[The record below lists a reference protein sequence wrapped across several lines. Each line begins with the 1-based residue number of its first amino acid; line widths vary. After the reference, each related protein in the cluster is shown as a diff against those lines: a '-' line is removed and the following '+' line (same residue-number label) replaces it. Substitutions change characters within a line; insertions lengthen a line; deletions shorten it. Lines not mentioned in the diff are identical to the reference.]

1 MNKRRLGTAQV
12 ALAAVLWSFGGVLCK
27 WIPWGSLSLHG
38 LRTVFAA
45 LFLMLLRRG
54 WRVKLTKGTCLGA
67 LGTMLTSL
75 LYISAAKLTTAA
87 NAIVLQFTSPVFIVI
102 FSALFFHKKIR
113 RADLAAVLFTLFGI
127 LLVRLTQVAH
137 TDEMDRLLVPWNIP
151 WLRAASGIVAAA
163 FLFGVVV
170 IMAAGS
176 GALLEQMTGLPAWIG
191 NALFMLAVALVA
203 LLGVTGMVSAFSALI
218 PVLVLATLAFAAA
231 ACIKFGTGNIFR
243 LENVNTNPLMPTWLV
258 ASLTFVA
265 YNLLGGIGIMAPIG
279 KLVKKRSVIYWGI
292 TLAGVMLTVVAASI
306 LFSMAV
312 YPAAIEAELP
322 MVAVATAISPML
334 GTVYGIVLLLSMFC
348 NALASL
354 VAMLTYMEQ
363 KQAVFRKH
371 KKLTLAAAAVLSWI
385 GSLAGF
391 GDLISVI
398 FPVFGYLSV
407 VFLVC
412 MMVHF
417 IQCKRREKQS
427 A

>member
-1 MNKRRLGTAQV
+1 MGVDEDRGETIYYIHMNEIMPLMPMRSMVHK
-12 ALAAVLWSFGGVLCK
+12 
-27 WIPWGSLSLHG
+27 
-38 LRTVFAA
+38 AA
-45 LFLMLLRRG
+45 LGKQRCESRG
-54 WRVKLTKGTCLGA
+54 VGVEKMNEMKTLPLAFTYVGVFLGA
-67 LGTMLTSL
+67 GFVSGPELW
-75 LYISAAKLTTAA
+75 
-87 NAIVLQFTSPVFIVI
+87 QFFGAFGNWGYVGF
-102 FSALFFHKKIR
+102 L
-113 RADLAAVLFTLFGI
+113 LAAVLFTLFGI

-176 GALLEQMTGLPAWIG
+176 GALLEQMTGLPTWIG

-322 MVAVATAISPML
+322 MVAVATAISPSL

>member
-1 MNKRRLGTAQV
+1 MNEMKTLP
-12 ALAAVLWSFGGVLCK
+12 LAFTYVGV
-27 WIPWGSLSLHG
+27 
-38 LRTVFAA
+38 F
-45 LFLMLLRRG
+45 
-54 WRVKLTKGTCLGA
+54 LGA
-67 LGTMLTSL
+67 GFVSGPELW
-75 LYISAAKLTTAA
+75 
-87 NAIVLQFTSPVFIVI
+87 QFFGAFGNWGYVGF
-102 FSALFFHKKIR
+102 L
-113 RADLAAVLFTLFGI
+113 LAAVLFTLFGI

-151 WLRAASGIVAAA
+151 WLRAASRHCGGGLPVRRGGHYGGGIRSAIRADDGPSYMDRQRPVHAGGGAGSPA
-163 FLFGVVV
+163 GSDGHGQRLFG
-170 IMAAGS
+170 AD
-176 GALLEQMTGLPAWIG
+176 
-191 NALFMLAVALVA
+191 
-203 LLGVTGMVSAFSALI
+203 

-322 MVAVATAISPML
+322 MVAVATAISPSL

>member
-1 MNKRRLGTAQV
+1 MNEMKTLP
-12 ALAAVLWSFGGVLCK
+12 LAFTYVGV
-27 WIPWGSLSLHG
+27 
-38 LRTVFAA
+38 F
-45 LFLMLLRRG
+45 
-54 WRVKLTKGTCLGA
+54 LGA
-67 LGTMLTSL
+67 GFVSGPELW
-75 LYISAAKLTTAA
+75 
-87 NAIVLQFTSPVFIVI
+87 QFFGAFGNWGYVGF
-102 FSALFFHKKIR
+102 L
-113 RADLAAVLFTLFGI
+113 LAAVLFTLFGI

-176 GALLEQMTGLPAWIG
+176 GALLEQMTGLPTWIG

-312 YPAAIEAELP
+312 YPAA
-322 MVAVATAISPML
+322 

>member
-1 MNKRRLGTAQV
+1 MNEMKTLP
-12 ALAAVLWSFGGVLCK
+12 LAFTYVGV
-27 WIPWGSLSLHG
+27 
-38 LRTVFAA
+38 F
-45 LFLMLLRRG
+45 
-54 WRVKLTKGTCLGA
+54 LGA
-67 LGTMLTSL
+67 GFVSGPELW
-75 LYISAAKLTTAA
+75 
-87 NAIVLQFTSPVFIVI
+87 QFFGAFGNWGYVGF
-102 FSALFFHKKIR
+102 L
-113 RADLAAVLFTLFGI
+113 LAAVLFTLFGI

-176 GALLEQMTGLPAWIG
+176 GALLEQMTGLPTWIG

-322 MVAVATAISPML
+322 MVAVATAISPSL

-398 FPVFGYLSV
+398 VPVFGYLSV

>member
-1 MNKRRLGTAQV
+1 MNEMKTLP
-12 ALAAVLWSFGGVLCK
+12 LAFTYVGV
-27 WIPWGSLSLHG
+27 
-38 LRTVFAA
+38 F
-45 LFLMLLRRG
+45 
-54 WRVKLTKGTCLGA
+54 LGA
-67 LGTMLTSL
+67 GFVSGPELW
-75 LYISAAKLTTAA
+75 
-87 NAIVLQFTSPVFIVI
+87 QFFGAFGNWGYVGF
-102 FSALFFHKKIR
+102 L
-113 RADLAAVLFTLFGI
+113 LAAVLFTLFGI

-176 GALLEQMTGLPAWIG
+176 GALLEQMTGLPTWIG

-292 TLAGVMLTVVAASI
+292 TLAGAMLTVVAASI

-322 MVAVATAISPML
+322 MVAVATAISPTL
-334 GTVYGIVLLLSMFC
+334 GTVYGIVLLL
-348 NALASL
+348 
-354 VAMLTYMEQ
+354 TYMEQ
-363 KQAVFRKH
+363 KQAMFRKH

-412 MMVHF
+412 MIVHF

>member
-1 MNKRRLGTAQV
+1 M
-12 ALAAVLWSFGGVLCK
+12 GVDEDRGETIHYIHMHKIMPLMPMRSMVHK
-27 WIPWGSLSLHG
+27 
-38 LRTVFAA
+38 AA
-45 LFLMLLRRG
+45 LRVRRCESRG
-54 WRVKLTKGTCLGA
+54 VGVEKMNEMKTLPLAFTYVGVFLGA
-67 LGTMLTSL
+67 GFVSGPELW
-75 LYISAAKLTTAA
+75 
-87 NAIVLQFTSPVFIVI
+87 QFFGAFGNWGYVGF
-102 FSALFFHKKIR
+102 L
-113 RADLAAVLFTLFGI
+113 LAAVLFTLFGI

-176 GALLEQMTGLPAWIG
+176 GALLEQMTGLPTWIG

-322 MVAVATAISPML
+322 MVAVATAISPSL

>member
-1 MNKRRLGTAQV
+1 MNEMKTLP
-12 ALAAVLWSFGGVLCK
+12 LAFTYVGV
-27 WIPWGSLSLHG
+27 
-38 LRTVFAA
+38 F
-45 LFLMLLRRG
+45 
-54 WRVKLTKGTCLGA
+54 LGA
-67 LGTMLTSL
+67 GFVSGPELW
-75 LYISAAKLTTAA
+75 
-87 NAIVLQFTSPVFIVI
+87 QFFGAFGNWGYVGF
-102 FSALFFHKKIR
+102 L
-113 RADLAAVLFTLFGI
+113 LAAVLFTLFGI

-176 GALLEQMTGLPAWIG
+176 GALLEQMTGLPTWIG

-322 MVAVATAISPML
+322 MVAVATAISPIAGDGL
-334 GTVYGIVLLLSMFC
+334 
-348 NALASL
+348 
-354 VAMLTYMEQ
+354 
-363 KQAVFRKH
+363 RH
-371 KKLTLAAAAVLSWI
+371 RAAAEYVLQRTGIAGGHADLHGAEAGGVPQAQKADAGSGGGAVVDRQSGGLRGSDQRYFPGVRLSQRGI
-385 GSLAGF
+385 FGVHDGTLHSVQAAGKAVRLKKVTEDIPRRYCLR
-391 GDLISVI
+391 GISSVMGNYLIDL
-398 FPVFGYLSV
+398 
-407 VFLVC
+407 
-412 MMVHF
+412 
-417 IQCKRREKQS
+417 K
-427 A
+427 

>member
-1 MNKRRLGTAQV
+1 MGVDEDRGETIHYIHMNEIMPLM
-12 ALAAVLWSFGGVLCK
+12 
-27 WIPWGSLSLHG
+27 PMLSMVHK
-38 LRTVFAA
+38 AA
-45 LFLMLLRRG
+45 LGKQRCESRG
-54 WRVKLTKGTCLGA
+54 VGVEKMNEMKTLPLAFTYVGVFLGA
-67 LGTMLTSL
+67 GFVSGPELW
-75 LYISAAKLTTAA
+75 
-87 NAIVLQFTSPVFIVI
+87 QFFGAFGNWGYVGF
-102 FSALFFHKKIR
+102 L
-113 RADLAAVLFTLFGI
+113 LAAVLFTLFGI

-176 GALLEQMTGLPAWIG
+176 GALLEQMTGLPTWIG

-322 MVAVATAISPML
+322 MVAVATAISPSL

>member
-1 MNKRRLGTAQV
+1 
-12 ALAAVLWSFGGVLCK
+12 
-27 WIPWGSLSLHG
+27 
-38 LRTVFAA
+38 
-45 LFLMLLRRG
+45 
-54 WRVKLTKGTCLGA
+54 
-67 LGTMLTSL
+67 
-75 LYISAAKLTTAA
+75 
-87 NAIVLQFTSPVFIVI
+87 
-102 FSALFFHKKIR
+102 
-113 RADLAAVLFTLFGI
+113 
-127 LLVRLTQVAH
+127 
-137 TDEMDRLLVPWNIP
+137 
-151 WLRAASGIVAAA
+151 
-163 FLFGVVV
+163 
-170 IMAAGS
+170 
-176 GALLEQMTGLPAWIG
+176 
-191 NALFMLAVALVA
+191 
-203 LLGVTGMVSAFSALI
+203 
-218 PVLVLATLAFAAA
+218 
-231 ACIKFGTGNIFR
+231 
-243 LENVNTNPLMPTWLV
+243 
-258 ASLTFVA
+258 
-265 YNLLGGIGIMAPIG
+265 
-279 KLVKKRSVIYWGI
+279 
-292 TLAGVMLTVVAASI
+292 MLTVVAASI

-322 MVAVATAISPML
+322 MVAVATAISPTL

-412 MMVHF
+412 MIVHF

>member
-1 MNKRRLGTAQV
+1 MNEMKTLP
-12 ALAAVLWSFGGVLCK
+12 LAFTYVGV
-27 WIPWGSLSLHG
+27 
-38 LRTVFAA
+38 F
-45 LFLMLLRRG
+45 
-54 WRVKLTKGTCLGA
+54 LGA
-67 LGTMLTSL
+67 GFVSGPELW
-75 LYISAAKLTTAA
+75 
-87 NAIVLQFTSPVFIVI
+87 QFFGAFGNWGYVGF
-102 FSALFFHKKIR
+102 L
-113 RADLAAVLFTLFGI
+113 LAAVLFTLFGI

-176 GALLEQMTGLPAWIG
+176 GALLEQMTGLPTWIG

-322 MVAVATAISPML
+322 MVAVATAISPSL

-371 KKLTLAAAAVLSWI
+371 KKLTLAAAAVLSWDRQSGGLR
-385 GSLAGF
+385 GSDQRYFPGVRLSQRGIFGVHDGTLHSVQAAGKTVRLKKVTEDIPRRYCLR
-391 GDLISVI
+391 GISSVMGNYLIDL
-398 FPVFGYLSV
+398 
-407 VFLVC
+407 
-412 MMVHF
+412 
-417 IQCKRREKQS
+417 K
-427 A
+427 

>member
-1 MNKRRLGTAQV
+1 MNEMKTLP
-12 ALAAVLWSFGGVLCK
+12 LAFTYVGV
-27 WIPWGSLSLHG
+27 
-38 LRTVFAA
+38 F
-45 LFLMLLRRG
+45 
-54 WRVKLTKGTCLGA
+54 LGA
-67 LGTMLTSL
+67 GFVSGPELW
-75 LYISAAKLTTAA
+75 
-87 NAIVLQFTSPVFIVI
+87 QFFGAFGNWGYVGF
-102 FSALFFHKKIR
+102 L
-113 RADLAAVLFTLFGI
+113 LAAVLFTLFGI

-176 GALLEQMTGLPAWIG
+176 GALLEQMTGLPTWIG

-231 ACIKFGTGNIFR
+231 VCIKFGTGNIFR

-292 TLAGVMLTVVAASI
+292 TLAGGMLTVVAASI

-322 MVAVATAISPML
+322 MVAVATAISPTL

>member
-1 MNKRRLGTAQV
+1 MNEMKTLPLAFTYVGVFLV
-12 ALAAVLWSFGGVLCK
+12 AGFVSGPELWQFFGAFGN
-27 WIPWGSLSLHG
+27 WGYVG
-38 LRTVFAA
+38 
-45 LFLMLLRRG
+45 FL
-54 WRVKLTKGTCLGA
+54 
-67 LGTMLTSL
+67 
-75 LYISAAKLTTAA
+75 
-87 NAIVLQFTSPVFIVI
+87 
-102 FSALFFHKKIR
+102 
-113 RADLAAVLFTLFGI
+113 LAAVLFTLFGI

-176 GALLEQMTGLPAWIG
+176 GALLEQMTGLPTWIG

-218 PVLVLATLAFAAA
+218 PLLVLATLAFAAA
-231 ACIKFGTGNIFR
+231 ACIKFGTENIFR

-292 TLAGVMLTVVAASI
+292 TLAGLMLTVVAASI

-322 MVAVATAISPML
+322 MVAVATAISPTL

-363 KQAVFRKH
+363 K
-371 KKLTLAAAAVLSWI
+371 KLTLAAAAVLSWI
-385 GSLAGF
+385 GSPAGF

>member
-1 MNKRRLGTAQV
+1 M
-12 ALAAVLWSFGGVLCK
+12 GVDEDRGETIHYIHMHKIMPLMPMRSMVHK
-27 WIPWGSLSLHG
+27 
-38 LRTVFAA
+38 AA
-45 LFLMLLRRG
+45 LGKQRCESRG
-54 WRVKLTKGTCLGA
+54 VGVEKMNEMKTLPLAFTYVGVFLGA
-67 LGTMLTSL
+67 GFVSGPELW
-75 LYISAAKLTTAA
+75 
-87 NAIVLQFTSPVFIVI
+87 QFFGAFGNWGYVGF
-102 FSALFFHKKIR
+102 L
-113 RADLAAVLFTLFGI
+113 LAAVLFTLFGI

-176 GALLEQMTGLPAWIG
+176 GALLEQMTGLPTWIG

-322 MVAVATAISPML
+322 MVAVATAISPSL

>member
-1 MNKRRLGTAQV
+1 MGVDEDRGETIYYIHMNEIMPLMPMRSMVQ
-12 ALAAVLWSFGGVLCK
+12 
-27 WIPWGSLSLHG
+27 
-38 LRTVFAA
+38 AA
-45 LFLMLLRRG
+45 LRVRRRKNSG
-54 WRVKLTKGTCLGA
+54 VGVEKMNEMKTLPLAFTYVGVFLGA
-67 LGTMLTSL
+67 GFVSGPELW
-75 LYISAAKLTTAA
+75 
-87 NAIVLQFTSPVFIVI
+87 QFFGAFGNWGYVGF
-102 FSALFFHKKIR
+102 L
-113 RADLAAVLFTLFGI
+113 LAAVLFTLFGI

-176 GALLEQMTGLPAWIG
+176 GALLEQMTGLPTWIG

-322 MVAVATAISPML
+322 MVAVATAISPSL

>member
-1 MNKRRLGTAQV
+1 MEKDERDEN
-12 ALAAVLWSFGGVLCK
+12 AAAGLHLCGGV
-27 WIPWGSLSLHG
+27 
-38 LRTVFAA
+38 F
-45 LFLMLLRRG
+45 
-54 WRVKLTKGTCLGA
+54 LGA
-67 LGTMLTSL
+67 GFVSGPELW
-75 LYISAAKLTTAA
+75 
-87 NAIVLQFTSPVFIVI
+87 QFFGAFGNWGYVGF
-102 FSALFFHKKIR
+102 L
-113 RADLAAVLFTLFGI
+113 LAAVLFTLFGI

-176 GALLEQMTGLPAWIG
+176 GALLEQMTGLPTWIG

-322 MVAVATAISPML
+322 MVAVATAISPTL

-363 KQAVFRKH
+363 KQAVFRRH

-391 GDLISVI
+391 GDLIGVI

-417 IQCKRREKQS
+417 IQCKRQEKAVRLRRVTEDIPGGIVS
-427 A
+427 GDIFRHLKLLDRLEMIRRHRASVSCCA

>member
-1 MNKRRLGTAQV
+1 MGVDEDRGETIHYIHMNEIYAIDADAIDGTQSS
-12 ALAAVLWSFGGVLCK
+12 AAG
-27 WIPWGSLSLHG
+27 
-38 LRTVFAA
+38 AA
-45 LFLMLLRRG
+45 LKEQWSRSGKMNEMKTLPLAFTYVG
-54 WRVKLTKGTCLGA
+54 VFLGA
-67 LGTMLTSL
+67 GFVSGPELW
-75 LYISAAKLTTAA
+75 
-87 NAIVLQFTSPVFIVI
+87 QFFGAFGNWGYVGF
-102 FSALFFHKKIR
+102 L
-113 RADLAAVLFTLFGI
+113 LAAVLFTLFGI

-176 GALLEQMTGLPAWIG
+176 GALLEQMTGLPTWIG

>member
-1 MNKRRLGTAQV
+1 MGVDEDRGETIHYIHMNEIMPLMPMRSMVHK
-12 ALAAVLWSFGGVLCK
+12 
-27 WIPWGSLSLHG
+27 
-38 LRTVFAA
+38 AA
-45 LFLMLLRRG
+45 LRVRRRKNSG
-54 WRVKLTKGTCLGA
+54 VGVEKMNEMKTLPLAFTYVGVFLGA
-67 LGTMLTSL
+67 GFVSGPELW
-75 LYISAAKLTTAA
+75 
-87 NAIVLQFTSPVFIVI
+87 QFFGAFGNWGYVGF
-102 FSALFFHKKIR
+102 L
-113 RADLAAVLFTLFGI
+113 LAAVLFTLFGI

-176 GALLEQMTGLPAWIG
+176 GALLEQMTGLPTWIG

-322 MVAVATAISPML
+322 MVAVATAISPTL

-391 GDLISVI
+391 GDLIGVI

>member
-1 MNKRRLGTAQV
+1 
-12 ALAAVLWSFGGVLCK
+12 
-27 WIPWGSLSLHG
+27 
-38 LRTVFAA
+38 
-45 LFLMLLRRG
+45 
-54 WRVKLTKGTCLGA
+54 
-67 LGTMLTSL
+67 
-75 LYISAAKLTTAA
+75 
-87 NAIVLQFTSPVFIVI
+87 
-102 FSALFFHKKIR
+102 
-113 RADLAAVLFTLFGI
+113 
-127 LLVRLTQVAH
+127 
-137 TDEMDRLLVPWNIP
+137 
-151 WLRAASGIVAAA
+151 
-163 FLFGVVV
+163 
-170 IMAAGS
+170 MAAGS

>member
-1 MNKRRLGTAQV
+1 MNEMKTLP
-12 ALAAVLWSFGGVLCK
+12 LAFTYVGV
-27 WIPWGSLSLHG
+27 
-38 LRTVFAA
+38 F
-45 LFLMLLRRG
+45 
-54 WRVKLTKGTCLGA
+54 LGA
-67 LGTMLTSL
+67 GFVSGPELW
-75 LYISAAKLTTAA
+75 
-87 NAIVLQFTSPVFIVI
+87 QFFGAFGNWGYVGF
-102 FSALFFHKKIR
+102 L
-113 RADLAAVLFTLFGI
+113 LAAVLFTLFGI

-176 GALLEQMTGLPAWIG
+176 GALLEQMTGLPTWIG

-279 KLVKKRSVIYWGI
+279 KLVKKRSAIYWGI
-292 TLAGVMLTVVAASI
+292 TL
-306 LFSMAV
+306 
-312 YPAAIEAELP
+312 
-322 MVAVATAISPML
+322 AVATAISPML

-417 IQCKRREKQS
+417 IQCKWREKQS

>member
-1 MNKRRLGTAQV
+1 MNEMKTLP
-12 ALAAVLWSFGGVLCK
+12 LAFTYVGV
-27 WIPWGSLSLHG
+27 
-38 LRTVFAA
+38 F
-45 LFLMLLRRG
+45 
-54 WRVKLTKGTCLGA
+54 LGA
-67 LGTMLTSL
+67 GFVSGPELW
-75 LYISAAKLTTAA
+75 
-87 NAIVLQFTSPVFIVI
+87 QFFGAFGNWGYVGF
-102 FSALFFHKKIR
+102 L
-113 RADLAAVLFTLFGI
+113 LAAVLFTLFGI

-176 GALLEQMTGLPAWIG
+176 GALLEQMTGLPTWIG

-322 MVAVATAISPML
+322 MVAVATAISPTL

-412 MMVHF
+412 MIVHF
-417 IQCKRREKQS
+417 IQCKRRESSPPEENDRRYPPEVLSPGDIFRHGKLLDRLEMIRRHRAS
-427 A
+427 VSCCA

>member
-1 MNKRRLGTAQV
+1 MNEMKTLP
-12 ALAAVLWSFGGVLCK
+12 LAFTYVGV
-27 WIPWGSLSLHG
+27 
-38 LRTVFAA
+38 F
-45 LFLMLLRRG
+45 
-54 WRVKLTKGTCLGA
+54 LGA
-67 LGTMLTSL
+67 GFVSGPELW
-75 LYISAAKLTTAA
+75 
-87 NAIVLQFTSPVFIVI
+87 QFFGAFGNWGYVGF
-102 FSALFFHKKIR
+102 L
-113 RADLAAVLFTLFGI
+113 LAAVLFTLFGI

-176 GALLEQMTGLPAWIG
+176 GALLEQMTGLPTWIG

-203 LLGVTGMVSAFSALI
+203 
-218 PVLVLATLAFAAA
+218 
-231 ACIKFGTGNIFR
+231 
-243 LENVNTNPLMPTWLV
+243 
-258 ASLTFVA
+258 
-265 YNLLGGIGIMAPIG
+265 LLGGIGIMAPIG

-312 YPAAIEAELP
+312 YPASIEAELP
-322 MVAVATAISPML
+322 MVAVATAISPSL

>member
-1 MNKRRLGTAQV
+1 MGVDEDRGETIHYIHMNEIMPLMLMRSMVHKAALRVRRLKNSGVGVEKMNEMKTLP
-12 ALAAVLWSFGGVLCK
+12 LAFTYVGV
-27 WIPWGSLSLHG
+27 
-38 LRTVFAA
+38 F
-45 LFLMLLRRG
+45 
-54 WRVKLTKGTCLGA
+54 LGA
-67 LGTMLTSL
+67 GFVSGPELW
-75 LYISAAKLTTAA
+75 
-87 NAIVLQFTSPVFIVI
+87 QFFGAFGNWGYVGF
-102 FSALFFHKKIR
+102 L
-113 RADLAAVLFTLFGI
+113 LAAVLFTLFGI

-151 WLRAASGIVAAA
+151 CLRAASGIVAAA

-176 GALLEQMTGLPAWIG
+176 GALLEQMTGLPTWIG

-231 ACIKFGTGNIFR
+231 ACIKFGTENIFR

-279 KLVKKRSVIYWGI
+279 KLVKKRSAIYWGI
-292 TLAGVMLTVVAASI
+292 TLAGLMLTVVAASI

>member
-1 MNKRRLGTAQV
+1 MGVDEDRGETIHYIHMNEIMPLMPMRSMVQ
-12 ALAAVLWSFGGVLCK
+12 
-27 WIPWGSLSLHG
+27 
-38 LRTVFAA
+38 AA
-45 LFLMLLRRG
+45 LRVRRRKNSG
-54 WRVKLTKGTCLGA
+54 VGVEKMNEMKTLPLAFTYVGVFLGA
-67 LGTMLTSL
+67 GFVSGPELW
-75 LYISAAKLTTAA
+75 
-87 NAIVLQFTSPVFIVI
+87 QFFGAFGNWGYVGF
-102 FSALFFHKKIR
+102 L
-113 RADLAAVLFTLFGI
+113 LAAVLFTLFGI

-170 IMAAGS
+170 IMAAVS
-176 GALLEQMTGLPAWIG
+176 VSLLEQMTCLPTWIG

-371 KKLTLAAAAVLSWI
+371 KKLTLAAAALLSWI

-391 GDLISVI
+391 GDLIGVI